1 MSQGLWYFT
10 LRHKISISLALLSG
24 VLHHINPKILFYFH
38 SCTQPETYL
47 NLSTSSSLFLMY
59 ISEIIQLLLVNTF
72 YLFTKIIISTFN
84 RTLHMSK
91 CLALLVAKR
100 GEKRKK
106 KI

>member
-1 MSQGLWYFT
+1 
-10 LRHKISISLALLSG
+10 
-24 VLHHINPKILFYFH
+24 
-38 SCTQPETYL
+38 
-47 NLSTSSSLFLMY
+47 MY